1 MRGRSYVQA
10 ARDQPPCAWEV
21 DHIFAGYGSANE
33 VDTLFWGARGC
44 RVNIAAHT
52 ARKSESCEHSDV
64 DESDSNDAPSIAT
77 KSSVRPSLAHR
88 HATTCIRH
96 AAVGPMSVTESS

>member
-10 ARDQPPCAWEV
+10 ARDQPRCTWKV
-21 DHIFAGYGSANE
+21 DHILAGCGSANE
-33 VDTLFWGARGC
+33 VETLFWGARGR
-44 RVNIAAHT
+44 RVNVAAHT

-64 DESDSNDAPSIAT
+64 EESDDAPSIAT